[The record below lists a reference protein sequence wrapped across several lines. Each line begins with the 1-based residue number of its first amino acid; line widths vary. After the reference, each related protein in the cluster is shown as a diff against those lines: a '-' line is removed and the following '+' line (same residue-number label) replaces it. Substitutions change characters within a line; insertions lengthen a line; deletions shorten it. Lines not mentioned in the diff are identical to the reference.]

1 MLHYYT
7 PTNNNEVV
15 TTNDVNTQGQVQLFD
30 VPTPEE
36 ERALLTYEEDFRT
49 FEAELERRELS
60 DLPLTPEQA
69 INSALSSGFVFDE
82 STECNFAGCTCS
94 RTHA

>member
-1 MLHYYT
+1 MIHFYT
-7 PTNNNEVV
+7 PTANNEVV
-15 TTNDVNTQGQVQLFD
+15 TANDVNTQEQIQLFD

-49 FEAELERRELS
+49 FEDELERRELS
-60 DLPLTPEQA
+60 DLPLAPKQA
-69 INSALSSGFVFDE
+69 LFSGLVDE
-82 STECNFAGCTCS
+82 STECNFAGCVCS